1 MYSEQDPEQLL
12 AALALS
18 SAELSPK
25 AWNRL
30 LEQFGDHA
38 GILAAS
44 DSDLAALR
52 NISEQVRARV
62 VSARGKVQDMNS
74 ALERLEKL
82 GVSVAFR
89 DEPGYPTLLRQIAD
103 PPPLLY
109 VRGKLQEDDRFGV
122 AIVGSRNPRPYGL
135 TMARRLATDLSRAG
149 LTIVSGG
156 ARGVD
161 GAAHEAVL
169 RAQGRTIAV
178 LGCGIDICYP
188 SEHKELFERIAAAGA
203 VISEFPVGAAPET
216 WRFPRRN
223 RIISGVS
230 RGVIVCDA
238 AEDSGA
244 LITAT
249 CAAEQNRDVF
259 AVPGNVDSDH
269 NRGTHKLLKEG
280 AKLVEGAE
288 DVLAEYGLDAR
299 TGGDGRAAEL
309 PPVEVSAEERKILE
323 MLDLEPM
330 PLDTVIENANMPA
343 SEVAALLTFL
353 EMKRLVKRVAGP
365 AYVRVLR

>member
-1 MYSEQDPEQLL
+1 
-12 AALALS
+12 
-18 SAELSPK
+18 
-25 AWNRL
+25 
-30 LEQFGDHA
+30 
-38 GILAAS
+38 
-44 DSDLAALR
+44 
-52 NISEQVRARV
+52 
-62 VSARGKVQDMNS
+62 
-74 ALERLEKL
+74 
-82 GVSVAFR
+82 
-89 DEPGYPTLLRQIAD
+89 
-103 PPPLLY
+103 
-109 VRGKLQEDDRFGV
+109 
-122 AIVGSRNPRPYGL
+122 
-135 TMARRLATDLSRAG
+135 
-149 LTIVSGG
+149 
-156 ARGVD
+156 
-161 GAAHEAVL
+161 L

-188 SEHKELFERIAAAGA
+188 SEHKELFARIAAAGA

-299 TGGDGRAAEL
+299 PGGDGRAAEL